1 MSAEERAVPFS
12 VESLY
17 TEHHHW
23 LHGWLR
29 RKLGGADDAAADL
42 AHDTFVR
49 VLRAQRAGSLG
60 VLHEARAY
68 LTTVARRLLINQA
81 RRQALERAWL
91 ETIALLPEPEA
102 PSEEQRAIVL
112 ETLQR
117 IDAMLDGLPPRAR
130 EAFLLVQLD
139 GCTHAQAA
147 QALKVTERS
156 IRRYLAQALTQCILH
171 ADA

>member
-1 MSAEERAVPFS
+1 MSTEEQAAPLS
-12 VESLY
+12 IDTLY
-17 TEHHHW
+17 ADHHRW
-23 LHGWLR
+23 LHSWLR

-49 VLRAQRAGSLG
+49 VLAAQRAGSVG
-60 VLHEARAY
+60 VLREARAY
-68 LTTVARRLLINQA
+68 LTTVARRLLINQV
-81 RRQALERAWL
+81 RQQALERAWL
-91 ETIALLPEPEA
+91 ETIALLPEPAA

-117 IDAMLDGLPPRAR
+117 LDTMLDELPAPVR

-147 QALKVTERS
+147 RMLKVTERS
-156 IRRYLAQALTQCILH
+156 IRRYLAQALTRCILLIE
-171 ADA
+171 A